1 MSQELGRGI
10 SVACSGA
17 NIGEIKGSRG
27 LHYESRRRAGIATIL
42 GIRHQTSSFLPKT
55 NLHLFRRPQLEEGRR
70 SRWPCELLALY
81 INKKDIQLFWA
92 IDFMCFFFKSSPW
105 PFGFHFEAIGTI
117 TQLVY
122 CLLGFIT
129 NFYHTSMH
137 AQYGSM
143 APDDSFSNCVVHFYN

>member
-70 SRWPCELLALY
+70 SR
-81 INKKDIQLFWA
+81 
-92 IDFMCFFFKSSPW
+92 
-105 PFGFHFEAIGTI
+105 
-117 TQLVY
+117 
-122 CLLGFIT
+122 
-129 NFYHTSMH
+129 
-137 AQYGSM
+137 
-143 APDDSFSNCVVHFYN
+143 